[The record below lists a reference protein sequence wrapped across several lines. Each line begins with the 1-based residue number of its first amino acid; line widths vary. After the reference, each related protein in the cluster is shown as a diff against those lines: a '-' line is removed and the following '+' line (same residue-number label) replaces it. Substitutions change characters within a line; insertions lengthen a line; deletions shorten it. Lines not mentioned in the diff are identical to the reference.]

1 MTDLRVHPPRRW
13 NESLAGF
20 IWLPRLID
28 KVRAFQAGTLGTYAY
43 PSALDRAFMR
53 RFQLNPAFL
62 EQAVREQAT
71 EVEIGATVLQQ
82 VQLPAEEIHGRCM
95 EMERKYH
102 LAFCILDRDD
112 GYVPGLGYPVPR
124 FLQPHI
130 WRWYQRW
137 AAQKASA
144 RKL

>member
-13 NESLAGF
+13 NESLAGL

-28 KVRAFQAGTLGTYAY
+28 KIRAFQAGTLGTYAY

-71 EVEIGATVLQQ
+71 DIEIGTTVLQRI
-82 VQLPAEEIHGRCM
+82 QLTAEEIRGRCM
-95 EMERKYH
+95 EIERRYH
-102 LAFCILDRDD
+102 LAFCILDCDD

-124 FLQPHI
+124 FLQPHV

-137 AAQKASA
+137 AAQKASVH
-144 RKL
+144 KL

>member
-71 EVEIGATVLQQ
+71 EVEIGTTVLQQ

-95 EMERKYH
+95 EMERTYH
-102 LAFCILDRDD
+102 LVFCILDRDD

-130 WRWYQRW
+130 WRWYQCW
-137 AAQKASA
+137 AAQKASV
-144 RKL
+144 RTL

>member
-1 MTDLRVHPPRRW
+1 MTDLGVLPPRRW

-53 RFQLNPAFL
+53 RFQLSPAFL
-62 EQAVREQAT
+62 EHAVREHAT
-71 EVEIGATVLQQ
+71 DVEIGTTVLQQ
-82 VQLPAEEIHGRCM
+82 VHLTAEEIHGRCM

-102 LAFCILDRDD
+102 LAFSILDRDD
-112 GYVPGLGYPVPR
+112 GYVHGLGYPIPR

-137 AAQKASA
+137 AARKASVHTP
-144 RKL
+144 